1 MSGAWRQT
9 LSEAAMEANSLHVSS
24 AVAVRLGQAV
34 CDLVARARLCCVPR
48 VRARLAPEAEGLEE
62 NSLHVGRLEANSLRG
77 GAGGKLSPCRAAP
90 EVNSLR
96 GGAGGKLSPWQ
107 MAPEVNSL
115 RGGAGGDSPEAGGA
129 GGKLSPWRR
138 RRKTLS
144 KASFAASEAAG
155 GAGGNFLQGWRRRR
169 RTLSL
174 AALEENSLQGEGE
187 PHVPRAVVLA
197 MEAQDVLISRGR
209 AVRLHG
215 SDAELCVPPVLRPWV
230 LLGRDHRWREHLC

>member
-48 VRARLAPEAEGLEE
+48 VQARLAPEAEGLEE
-62 NSLHVGRLEANSLRG
+62 NSLHVGRLEANSLR
-77 GAGGKLSPCRAAP
+77 
-90 EVNSLR
+90 
-96 GGAGGKLSPWQ
+96 
-107 MAPEVNSL
+107 
-115 RGGAGGDSPEAGGA
+115 GGA

-209 AVRLHG
+209 AVRVHG

-230 LLGRDHRWREHLC
+230 LLGRDHRWRGHLC